1 MKVSIVQTRIHWMAP
16 ENNLS
21 EAEKMMDAAP
31 DSDLYILPETW
42 DTGFVTHGTDLNNIQ
57 PERTLAW
64 MRQMADR
71 HQAAICGSV
80 ITEAEPA
87 EHAGKTKKYCNRLF
101 FVRPDGQ
108 TEWYDKRHLFG
119 YGGEK
124 TCFKEGNRRTVVTWK
139 GWRLL
144 LLVCYD
150 LRFPVWS
157 RWQDDY
163 DAILIVANWPESRIG
178 TWDILTKARAI
189 ENQCM
194 VIACNRTGIS
204 PTETYVGRSAIIGPD
219 GVPIA
224 SAEGTQQQCITADI
238 VLHTVRE
245 YREKFPFLADRDCPV
260 STMAD
265 PRPALPQQRAPH
277 EKEK

>member
-1 MKVSIVQTRIHWMAP
+1 MKVSIVQTNIHWMAP
-16 ENNLS
+16 EANLT

-31 DSDLYILPETW
+31 HSDLYILPETW
-42 DTGFVTHGTDLNNIQ
+42 DTGFATHGTDLSQTQ
-57 PERTLAW
+57 PERTLTW

-71 HQAAICGSV
+71 HQAAICGSI
-80 ITEAEPA
+80 ITEADPEK
-87 EHAGKTKKYCNRLF
+87 HTGKTKKYCNRLF

-124 TCFKEGNRRTVVTWK
+124 TFFEEGDRRVIVTWK

-157 RWQDDY
+157 RYRNDY
-163 DAILIVANWPESRIG
+163 DGILIVANWPESRIG
-178 TWDILTKARAI
+178 AWDILTKARAI

-194 VIACNRTGIS
+194 VIACNRTGLS
-204 PTETYVGRSAIIGPD
+204 PTETYVGHSAIIGPD
-219 GVPIA
+219 GSFIA
-224 SAEGTQQQCITADI
+224 SAEGTQPQCISADI
-238 VLHTVRE
+238 ALHTLRE
-245 YREKFPFLADRDCPV
+245 YREKYPFLADC
-260 STMAD
+260 D
-265 PRPALPQQRAPH
+265 PPIDAFPGKGWHNGA
-277 EKEK
+277 